1 MKKTLLYRIVNTG
14 IIAVFLLLFRVFGPM
29 TNGRSTTESYLLM
42 AVMPFVAAAVSML
55 VLNVMSRFSEY
66 GDANVETNQQRV
78 KTEIIYN
85 VVCVLVLSLWISSS
99 MFTMRRFDAFTVQD
113 VSYMICCVAFIHGIL
128 GVIRMLYT
136 NTHELKLKLD
146 NAQLAM
152 QHHSEMEQILIE
164 KMHALEMQ
172 IPNILI
178 TSELTGGG
186 KIANPDAEAITSGKR
201 KDIARDEDREKD
213 SEVEPQ
219 VRSAEE
225 PQVRY
230 TEEIQVRNSDDQREV
245 VPDSVKEPAANVAE
259 SDVVDNEVDAGETVA
274 DAAEMVTEDRELLFD
289 SETKES
295 LAVMVSNFV
304 YAKAEGN
311 YTVICYAEDEGN
323 LKTTMLRMKINVV
336 EGIVRD
342 FRQIVRCH
350 RSYIVNLDHVTGRSG
365 RANGMTLM
373 VDDGK
378 DSVPVS
384 RTYSKSMGQRLSGAM
399 SALVCLIVLSVAAGV
414 AYALPTKD
422 VGKVTGE
429 QMYISFMQEIDNL
442 QKDRQPLRAEYVAKA
457 MMEESR
463 RRHDRAGMFFASYE
477 LYKLNALRWDS
488 DDCKAYADTMRM
500 MMPDASYQ
508 HYIDEV
514 VHDVE
519 DDGVF
524 TVDKADLT
532 LLNKVSAL
540 AEAGRYE
547 EAYRLERQ
555 RQRRLDSIHCM
566 IADNACQEINIARE
580 NDSLSRSLAAQRLA
594 VAEQQTDNAR
604 KEAEKSRMAAAVAKI
619 RAEHVEQEM
628 EEKQLKAASDSIK
641 HLQMMEKKQK
651 ETDAVRAETERM
663 QYAKYF
669 MMAMLALCGVVLV
682 LIIGTYRRYSKLTRQ
697 WQEVNKKMWVAV
709 LLFTMPLMADA
720 QDANLKYTAE
730 FDSLVQKAVAL
741 QSDSARL
748 MPVLKQMEIMAEKD
762 NSDRERIEARHL
774 RMIHLTQ
781 FSHSPELHEQEVVN
795 LCEESIDYI
804 KKRKLLNRDDKITR
818 YYWEIY
824 SYEANFLSKIGKH
837 AECQRVF
844 RNMKADPHLKYSE
857 AGMDAYFDTFSRI
870 MASRGAREMQ
880 LRNLDS
886 FLEYQKRNS
895 LNGFC
900 VDYFSRLVRNDYA
913 VEQIPAILKK
923 GYDFSNYDVEKGMF
937 CMELCIGYG
946 LINDREDFYKCYN
959 EWDSIAS
966 LRYPIYRNFYNN
978 FPERIWQI
986 KAYKAAF
993 EGDSATAN
1001 KYIDSLVTKENPAYG
1016 PRVGMYVSV
1025 ILGDYASAYRNVI
1038 EGRHGYSRYNK
1049 ATDFDASMLREFI
1062 INERLRNSITAE
1074 REQLLA
1080 LKTKRLKLVRE
1091 NELLKADSLAMRE
1104 NVTKAQLRNLEAT
1117 EEVKRQRNRLV
1128 EDQAERTA
1136 LLAKQERDT
1145 ARNHRNL
1152 LGIITAGMLIVI
1164 LVFCVSIINQRRL
1177 ARRIKNIGA
1186 MADKAYE
1193 D

>member
-1 MKKTLLYRIVNTG
+1 MTSYDQHKDENT
-14 IIAVFLLLFRVFGPM
+14 
-29 TNGRSTTESYLLM
+29 NEES
-42 AVMPFVAAAVSML
+42 
-55 VLNVMSRFSEY
+55 REEH
-66 GDANVETNQQRV
+66 ET
-78 KTEIIYN
+78 
-85 VVCVLVLSLWISSS
+85 
-99 MFTMRRFDAFTVQD
+99 
-113 VSYMICCVAFIHGIL
+113 H
-128 GVIRMLYT
+128 
-136 NTHELKLKLD
+136 
-146 NAQLAM
+146 
-152 QHHSEMEQILIE
+152 
-164 KMHALEMQ
+164 
-172 IPNILI
+172 
-178 TSELTGGG
+178 
-186 KIANPDAEAITSGKR
+186 NPEEE
-201 KDIARDEDREKD
+201 KDI
-213 SEVEPQ
+213 V
-219 VRSAEE
+219 
-225 PQVRY
+225 
-230 TEEIQVRNSDDQREV
+230 T
-245 VPDSVKEPAANVAE
+245 DSVKEPVVNVAVP
-259 SDVVDNEVDAGETVA
+259 DVIENEADANAVETVT
-274 DAAEMVTEDRELLFD
+274 DAAENVTDAVETVTEDRELLFD

-295 LAVMVSNFV
+295 LAVMASNFV

-311 YTVICYAEDEGN
+311 YSVVCYAEDNGN
-323 LKTTMLRMKINVV
+323 LKTMMLRMKLNVV
-336 EGIVRD
+336 EGIVKD

-350 RSYIVNLDHVTGRSG
+350 RSYIVNLDHVTGRSS
-365 RANGMTLM
+365 RANGITLV
-373 VDDGK
+373 VDNGK

-399 SALVCLIVLSVAAGV
+399 SALVCMIVLSVAAGV

-422 VGKVTGE
+422 VGKATGE
-429 QMYISFMQEIDNL
+429 KTYISFMKEVEGLRQD
-442 QKDRQPLRAEYVAKA
+442 KQPLRAEYVSRA

-463 RRHDRAGMFFASYE
+463 RRHDRMGMFFASYE
-477 LYKLNALRWDS
+477 LYKLCALRADMKQ
-488 DDCKAYADTMRM
+488 CKAYADTMRM
-500 MMPDASYQ
+500 MMPDESYQ
-508 HYIDEV
+508 SYINEV
-514 VHDVE
+514 VNDVE

-524 TVDKADLT
+524 TVDRTDLG
-532 LLNKVSAL
+532 LLNKVNAL
-540 AEAGRYE
+540 AKAGRYE
-547 EAYRLERQ
+547 EAYRLEVQ
-555 RQRRLDSIHCM
+555 RQRRLDSIRCM
-566 IADNACQEINIARE
+566 LADDACQEINIARE
-580 NDSLSRSLAAQRLA
+580 NDSLSRCLAAERLA
-594 VAEQQTDNAR
+594 IAEQQVENAR

-682 LIIGTYRRYSKLTRQ
+682 LIVGTYRRYSNLNKQ
-697 WQEVNKKMWVAV
+697 WQEVNKKLWVAV

-720 QDANLKYTAE
+720 QNANLKYTAE

-741 QSDSARL
+741 QSDSAKL
-748 MPVLKQMEIMAEKD
+748 MPILRQMELMAEKD
-762 NSDRERIEARHL
+762 NSDRERIETRHL

-781 FSHSPELHEQEVVN
+781 FTQPPELHEQEVVK

-804 KKRKLLNRDDKITR
+804 KKRNLLNADDKITR

-824 SYEANFLSKIGKH
+824 SYEANFLSRIGRH

-844 RNMKADPHLKYSE
+844 KNMKADPYIKDSE
-857 AGMDAYFDTFSRI
+857 AGMDAYFDTSSKVL
-870 MASRGAREMQ
+870 ASRGAREMQ
-880 LRNLDS
+880 LSNISS
-886 FLEYQKRNS
+886 FLEYQRQNS

-913 VEQIPAILKK
+913 VEQVPAILKR
-923 GYDFSNYDVEKGMF
+923 GYDFSKYDVEKGMF
-937 CMELCIGYG
+937 CMEMCIGYG
-946 LINDREDFYKCYN
+946 QINDREDFYKCYN

-1074 REQLLA
+1074 RERLLA

-1104 NVTKAQLRNLEAT
+1104 NVTKARLRNLEAT
-1117 EEVKRQRNRLV
+1117 EEVKRQRNKLAV
-1128 EDQAERTA
+1128 EQAERTA

-1152 LGIITAGMLIVI
+1152 LGIITAGMLLVI
-1164 LVFCVSIINQRRL
+1164 LVFFVSIINQRRL
-1177 ARRIKNIGA
+1177 ARRIKNIGT
-1186 MADKAYE
+1186 MADEAYE